1 MEPYVMA
8 SDLYKF
14 KLALILGRGKRLK
27 RVMRKYPTEKKFKA
41 APRTDLA
48 KLIGAQNKPELL
60 DQLFSID
67 NVYDE
72 MVTFQPNPLW
82 SKKPD
87 AEMVMAVDTE
97 YYKSKLDMIQ
107 FIIMKKD
114 KIIKSGIIFTNND
127 LTPSVSPEKGIEIL
141 RTIIN
146 EYKPDIIVGH
156 NFNSDISILETA
168 AARRIPEIYHYDDT
182 MDLMYYSNLAN
193 IIGGAGLNQTAER
206 MFSQKAPDLDTA
218 YSNLSLLANYGIKDA
233 LFTLLIRQFIM
244 YGEFKSTEFNFK
256 IDEIIKEENKD
267 ILNIDKIKLSL
278 KNERGY

>member
-8 SDLYKF
+8 SDLYRF

-27 RVMRKYPTEKKFKA
+27 RVMRKYPTEKKFKNA
-41 APRTDLA
+41 LRSDLVE
-48 KLIGAQNKPELL
+48 LIGAQNKPNLIE
-60 DQLFSID
+60 QLFSLD
-67 NVYDE
+67 SVYDE
-72 MVTFQPNPLW
+72 MVTFQPSPFW

-87 AEMVMAVDTE
+87 AEVVMAVDTE

-107 FIIMKKD
+107 FIIMEKNS
-114 KIIKSGIIFTNND
+114 IRSSGIIFTNEK
-127 LTPSVSPEKGIEIL
+127 LAPSVSPEKGIEIL
-141 RTIIN
+141 RDIIN
-146 EYKPDIIVGH
+146 ENKPEVIVGH

-193 IIGGAGLNQTAER
+193 IIGGAGLNQAAER
-206 MFSQKAPDLDTA
+206 MFSHKAPDLNTA
-218 YSNLSLLANYGIKDA
+218 YSDISILARYGIKDA

-244 YGEFKSTEFNFK
+244 YGEFQSKDFDFK
-256 IDEIIKEENKD
+256 IDNIIKEENRS

-278 KNERGY
+278 INEGGF

>member
-27 RVMRKYPTEKKFKA
+27 RVMRRYPTEKKFKA
-41 APRTDLA
+41 APRSDLA
-48 KLIGAQNKPELL
+48 KLIGVQRQSELIE
-60 DQLFSID
+60 QLFSLD
-67 NVYDE
+67 SVYNE
-72 MVTFQPNPLW
+72 MVTFQPSPFW

-87 AEMVMAVDTE
+87 AELVMAVDTE

-107 FIIMKKD
+107 YIIMKKNS
-114 KIIKSGIIFTNND
+114 IKKAGIIFTNKK
-127 LTPSVSPEKGIEIL
+127 LAPSVSPEEGVDIL

-146 EYKPDIIVGH
+146 KYKPEVIVGH

-193 IIGGAGLNQTAER
+193 IIGGAGLNKAAAR
-206 MFSQKAPDLDTA
+206 MFSHNAPDLDTA
-218 YSNLSLLANYGIKDA
+218 YSDLSILAGYGIKDA
-233 LFTLLIRQFIM
+233 LFTLLIRHFIM
-244 YGEFKSTEFNFK
+244 YGEFQAKEFNFK
-256 IDEIIKEENKD
+256 IDNIIKEENRE
-267 ILNIDKIKLSL
+267 ILNLDKVKFSFED
-278 KNERGY
+278 ERSY